1 MITNNTSSFLGR
13 WAGTAAKGYK
23 GGGENVGLGDRR
35 AAHPDQTHTHT
46 HTHTSKLVKMHT
58 VSMCGIV
65 YVNNMSTKL

>member
-13 WAGTAAKGYK
+13 WAGRAAKGYK

-46 HTHTSKLVKMHT
+46 HVKARQNAH
-58 VSMCGIV
+58 CE
-65 YVNNMSTKL
+65 YVWYSLCK